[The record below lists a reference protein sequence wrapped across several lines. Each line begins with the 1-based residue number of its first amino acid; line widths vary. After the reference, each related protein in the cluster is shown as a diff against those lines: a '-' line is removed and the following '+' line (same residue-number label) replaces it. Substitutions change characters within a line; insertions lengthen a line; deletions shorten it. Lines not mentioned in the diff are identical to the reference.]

1 MDKQVK
7 ITKDMYP

>member
-7 ITKDMYP
+7 E